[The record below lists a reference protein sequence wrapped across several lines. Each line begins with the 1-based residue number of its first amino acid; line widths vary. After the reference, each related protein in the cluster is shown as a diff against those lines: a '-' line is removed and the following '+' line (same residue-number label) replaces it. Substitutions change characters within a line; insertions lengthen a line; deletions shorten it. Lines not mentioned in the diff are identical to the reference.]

1 MKMTIQ
7 LPNEY
12 LAHTVS
18 SGSQY
23 PNPIRTENTSISTST
38 NYATGVY
45 VIARIAP
52 QSHGSK
58 DVDDFIGELLKQDDS
73 LENDLREGRKWVA
86 DVLCDG
92 RPESL
97 KSLRLRAGYS
107 QVQLADRI
115 GMKQP
120 NICEF
125 EAGKRKPSAETL
137 ERLANALNTTADI
150 LLKSI
155 NQTE

>member
-1 MKMTIQ
+1 M
-7 LPNEY
+7 
-12 LAHTVS
+12 S
-18 SGSQY
+18 SGFKY
-23 PNPIRTENTSISTST
+23 PNPIHLENISTSAS
-38 NYATGVY
+38 NDYFRGIF
-45 VIARIAP
+45 VIACNTP
-52 QSHGSK
+52 QSKNSK
-58 DVDDFIGELLKQDDS
+58 DVDDFIGELLEQDNT
-73 LENDLREGRKWVA
+73 LENNLREGRKWVA
-86 DVLCDG
+86 DVICDG

-107 QVQLADRI
+107 QVELADRI

-137 ERLANALNTTADI
+137 ERLAKALNTTADI

-155 NQTE
+155 NQTD